1 MLSIFLKEVN
11 AFFSSLIGYIVIGIF
26 LVMMGLFMF
35 VFADYSILN
44 YQFATLDQ
52 LFGIAPMIFM
62 FLIPAV
68 TMRSFAEEQQS
79 GTIELLETRPLSD
92 WQIVL
97 GKYWACLLLVVF
109 ALLPTLL
116 YYWTVHELSKAPAGQ
131 EDLLYPGLDSG
142 AIAGSY
148 IGLFFL
154 AAGFT
159 AIGIFASSLTNNQI
173 VSFLL
178 ATFLCFLF
186 HWGFLFISNLAV
198 FVGKVDDIIQ
208 MIGIDYHYE
217 SMSRGVLDSRDLIYF
232 LSLIV
237 LFLVG
242 TATALQRRKW

>member
-1 MLSIFLKEVN
+1 
-11 AFFSSLIGYIVIGIF
+11 
-26 LVMMGLFMF
+26 MF
-35 VFADYSILN
+35 VFTDYSILN

-97 GKYWACLLLVVF
+97 GKYFACLLLVVF

-116 YYWTVHELSKAPAGQ
+116 YYWTVHELGSPKGN
-131 EDLLYPGLDSG
+131 LDSG
-142 AIAGSY
+142 AITGSY

-159 AIGIFASSLTNNQI
+159 AIGVFASSLTNNQI

-198 FVGKVDDIIQ
+198 FVGKIDDIIQ

-232 LSLIV
+232 LSLII
-237 LFLVG
+237 LFLVA
-242 TATALQRRKW
+242 TVTALQRRKW

>member
-26 LVMMGLFMF
+26 LVITGLFMF
-35 VFADYSILN
+35 VFSDYSILN

-52 LFGIAPMIFM
+52 LFGIAPMIFL

-92 WQIVL
+92 WQITL
-97 GKYWACLLLVVF
+97 GKYFACLLLVIF

-116 YYWTVHELSKAPAGQ
+116 YYWTVHELGSPKGN
-131 EDLLYPGLDSG
+131 LDSG
-142 AIAGSY
+142 AILGSY
-148 IGLFFL
+148 IGLTFL
-154 AAGFT
+154 AASFT
-159 AIGIFASSLTNNQI
+159 AVGIFSSSLTNNQI
-173 VSFLL
+173 VAFIL
-178 ATFLCFLF
+178 ASFLCFLF
-186 HWGFLFISNLAV
+186 YWGFLFISNLPI

-217 SMSRGVLDSRDLIYF
+217 SISRGVLDSRDLIYF
-232 LSLIV
+232 LSLISV
-237 LFLVG
+237 FLLATV
-242 TATALQRRKW
+242 TALQRRKW